1 MEQKCDTPYNFNL
14 VHFVMSAPS
23 ISDLPEDTGAE
34 VAFIGRSNAGKSSC
48 LNALCSRKTL
58 AKREDQPHPG
68 AHQAHQPL
76 RA

>member
-34 VAFIGRSNAGKSSC
+34 VAF
-48 LNALCSRKTL
+48 
-58 AKREDQPHPG
+58 REDQPHPG

>member
-23 ISDLPEDTGAE
+23 ISDLPE
-34 VAFIGRSNAGKSSC
+34 
-48 LNALCSRKTL
+48 
-58 AKREDQPHPG
+58 REDQPHPG